1 MSNELVKRETPANV
15 LEVLQH
21 AIEAKPD
28 IAVLRG
34 LFELQKDFMKM
45 QAEQTFNSAMAR
57 LQAEIPQVNKY
68 GQGKNNK
75 YAKLEDIDVII
86 RPLLAKFGFS
96 FSFDEESHTDKTV
109 TFLAK
114 ISHEDGHSE
123 IKRLT
128 VPVDAAASNSMGKS
142 IRPAIQDA
150 GSTVSY
156 ARRYL
161 IKMHLNLIETDEDTD
176 GESRK
181 KIGDDQAKDIEAMLQ
196 DFGAESKS
204 GFLRYMGVESVSD
217 ILEVDLKKAI
227 ESINAK
233 RRSMGK

>member
-1 MSNELVKRETPANV
+1 MANELVKRETPQNV
-15 LEVLQH
+15 LDVLQH
-21 AIEAKPD
+21 AIDTKPD
-28 IAVLRG
+28 IATLRG

-45 QAEQTFNSAMAR
+45 QAEQVFHSAMAR
-57 LQAEIPQVNKY
+57 LQAKIPQINKY
-68 GQGKNNK
+68 GQAKNSK
-75 YAKLEDIDVII
+75 FAKLEDIDIII
-86 RPLLAKFGFS
+86 RPLLAEFGFS
-96 FSFDEESHTDKTV
+96 FSFDEESHTEKTV

-114 ISHEDGHSE
+114 LSHEDGHSE

-128 VPVDAAASNSMGKS
+128 VPIDAAAKNREGQS

-161 IKMHLNLIETDEDTD
+161 IKMHLNLIEADEDTN

-181 KIGDDQAKDIEAMLQ
+181 KISDEQAKDIEAMLS
-196 DFGAESKS
+196 DFGADSRV
-204 GFLRYMGVESVSD
+204 GFLRYMGVAGVSD
-217 ILEVDLKKAI
+217 IMESDLKKAI

-233 RRSMGK
+233 RRSMSK